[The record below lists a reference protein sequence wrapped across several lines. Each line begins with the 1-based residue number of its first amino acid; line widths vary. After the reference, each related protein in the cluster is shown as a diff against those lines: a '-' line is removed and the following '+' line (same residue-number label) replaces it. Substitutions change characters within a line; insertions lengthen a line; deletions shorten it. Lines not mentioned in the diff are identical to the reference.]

1 MKIFKKILMV
11 ICVIIIVAGIVTL
24 IKQGL
29 NYADGYNQNMLLE
42 TAKDY
47 ALYVGIA
54 TGVILIYLAIRYN
67 KQGAIKVIATSILGI
82 VGAIAI
88 ALSIIAIVKMPVT
101 RIFFTI
107 MLAVYAVS
115 LIILSSCFEAKA

>member
-11 ICVIIIVAGIVTL
+11 ICVIIIVAGIIAL

-47 ALYVGIA
+47 AMYVGIA
-54 TGVILIYLAIRYN
+54 TGVILVYLAIRYN
-67 KQGAIKVIATSILGI
+67 KQGVIKVIATSILGI

-101 RIFFTI
+101 RIFFSI
-107 MLAVYAVS
+107 MLAVYAAS
-115 LIILSSCFEAKA
+115 LIILSSYFEAKA

>member
-24 IKQGL
+24 IKQDL

-54 TGVILIYLAIRYN
+54 TGVILVYLAIRYN
-67 KQGAIKVIATSILGI
+67 KQGVIKVIVTSILGI

-101 RIFFTI
+101 RIFFSI
-107 MLAVYAVS
+107 MLAIYAVS
-115 LIILSSCFEAKA
+115 LIILSSYFEAKA